1 MRKGILSIV
10 LLFFALAATRAQGVT
25 INEEPT
31 ISKMMEVYT
40 GVNKAA
46 ASVQM
51 LDGFRVQL
59 MATTDRRKVDQ
70 LMAAFSATNGG
81 VPVTWS
87 QAQPYYRVRAG
98 AFLSRDGAAKYL
110 QSIKRDYPDAY
121 IVPDKVK
128 TSEVMN

>member
-10 LLFFALAATRAQGVT
+10 LVFFALAATIAQGVT

-31 ISKMMEVYT
+31 ITKMMAVYT
-40 GVNKAA
+40 GVNKAT

-70 LMAAFSATNGG
+70 LMSSFSAVYAN

-87 QAQPYYRVRAG
+87 DRKSV
-98 AFLSRDGAAKYL
+98 
-110 QSIKRDYPDAY
+110 
-121 IVPDKVK
+121 V
-128 TSEVMN
+128 